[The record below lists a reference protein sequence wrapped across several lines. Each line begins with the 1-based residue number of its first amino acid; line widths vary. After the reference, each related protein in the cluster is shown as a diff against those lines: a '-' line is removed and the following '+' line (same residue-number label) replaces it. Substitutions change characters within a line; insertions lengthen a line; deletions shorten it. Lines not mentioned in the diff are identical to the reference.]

1 MEKIVFVVD
10 DDDSVRQ
17 SLVRLL
23 HSDGYAV
30 KDFSSAEA
38 FLNEPLPGIPACLVL
53 DMKMPTSGGFDVIE
67 ALARKGTMLPVIF
80 VTGYGTI
87 PMTVRAMK
95 AGAREFLTK
104 PISGDELLLA
114 VRDAIEDAKQN
125 LQSRSELA
133 ELTLRYA
140 TLTPREREVLGL
152 AIGGLLNK
160 QIAMELDI
168 SEVTAKFHKHKVM
181 EKMKTKS
188 LADLVR
194 VAERLHIVKVK
205 SR

>member
-1 MEKIVFVVD
+1 MEQIVFVVD

-23 HSDGYAV
+23 RSDGHAV

-38 FLNEPLPGIPACLVL
+38 FLNEPLPGVPACLIL
-53 DMKMPTSGGFDVIE
+53 DMKMPTSSGFDVIE

-80 VTGYGTI
+80 ITGYGSI

-104 PISGDELLLA
+104 PICSDELLAA
-114 VRDAIEDAKQN
+114 VHDALKDAEQN

-133 ELTLRYA
+133 EFTLRYA

-168 SEVTAKFHKHKVM
+168 SEITVKVHKHKVM
-181 EKMKTKS
+181 EKMQTKS